1 MSVKKLTAE
10 LYAKLGERGY
20 KCSIVS
26 VERLDDLKQEIESRK
41 SQGLLDQRLY
51 REYFTSFSYHP
62 PESLTGA
69 RSLIV
74 VAAPQPQ
81 IQVVFNWNGKPQPL
95 IIPPT
100 YLHYSDGMVRDLLAD
115 VLESKGYE
123 IASVLLPVKLLSARS
138 GLSFYGKN
146 NICYVPGMG
155 SFHRLM
161 AFYSDLSCLEDIWH
175 ESVMLEDC
183 ENCLACLNAC
193 PTGAITSDRFLIKA
207 ERCLSFLNE
216 NSGDFPEWLNPSW
229 HNCLVGCL
237 HCQSVCPKNRDFV
250 DWIEPGAEFSE
261 EETGLLL
268 NGAPL
273 EKLPAVTVKKL
284 EHLDMIGYH
293 DVLPR
298 NLRVLLK

>member
-237 HCQSVCPKNRDFV
+237 HCQRVCPKNRDFV